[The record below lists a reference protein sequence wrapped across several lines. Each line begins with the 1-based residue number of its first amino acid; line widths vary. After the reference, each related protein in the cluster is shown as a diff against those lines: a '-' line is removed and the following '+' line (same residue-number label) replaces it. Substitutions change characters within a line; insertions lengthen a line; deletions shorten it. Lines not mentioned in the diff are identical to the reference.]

1 MADPPRRSVKV
12 VEGTVT
18 KLIKEMRHGQE
29 TVVGVEYKAKDG
41 LKVRLF
47 RPLLSWTVMTTTK
60 TKTTMMMMMPL
71 TMMCWCYGRNEQQVR
86 SALTVVCDGCFS
98 RFRDQLEEATPRNV
112 SKFVGILMNVPFP
125 FITVVVVTFITIIVV
140 VL

>member
-1 MADPPRRSVKV
+1 MTDPPRRSVKV

-47 RPLLSWTVMTTTK
+47 ALFAPGLMMAVKTT
-60 TKTTMMMMMPL
+60 TTMMSL
-71 TMMCWCYGRNEQQVR
+71 TMTCWCRGRNEQQVR

-112 SKFVGILMNVPFP
+112 SKFVGVLMNVPFP
-125 FITVVVVTFITIIVV
+125 FVSSSSSRGAEH
-140 VL
+140 